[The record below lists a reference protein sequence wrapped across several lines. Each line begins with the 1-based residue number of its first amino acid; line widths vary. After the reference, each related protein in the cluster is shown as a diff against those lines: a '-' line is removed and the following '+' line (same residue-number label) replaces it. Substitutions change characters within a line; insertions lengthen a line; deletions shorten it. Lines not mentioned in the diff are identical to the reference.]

1 MIEINDVLKKHDLR
15 TYSYRKNGKVVII
28 DSNKG
33 KLVLKEKTNQSIYDY
48 LDSRSFNYYP
58 KMMIED
64 NRYDIMEY
72 LDEIEMPSDQKMLD
86 LIRLVSLLHNKTTYY
101 KNVDVDEYKKN
112 YEEITQDIHYLQGYY
127 QDLITIIESKVYMS
141 PPELLLASNIS
152 IILSALNYSKIELEK
167 ENTKD
172 EKLKEETP
180 SQECTVMV
188 DVKGQVNQPGLYQL
202 SCNSRVQDAI
212 LASGGALESADTSV
226 LNLSKVLEDEMVIIV
241 YSKEEVKSFSSIKEE
256 VKKKEEKCENQ
267 TIIKNNACV
276 TSEKIV
282 VEDNST
288 GSSSSSNTNTKIS
301 LNHATKEELLTLT
314 GIGESKANL
323 IIEYR
328 NQNGGFKTIEEIKNV
343 KGIGD
348 KMFEKIKDNITI

>member
-1 MIEINDVLKKHDLR
+1 MEKLNEIKLFLNEHKSYVLVALA
-15 TYSYRKNGKVVII
+15 I
-28 DSNKG
+28 
-33 KLVLKEKTNQSIYDY
+33 
-48 LDSRSFNYYP
+48 
-58 KMMIED
+58 
-64 NRYDIMEY
+64 
-72 LDEIEMPSDQKMLD
+72 
-86 LIRLVSLLHNKTTYY
+86 LI
-101 KNVDVDEYKKN
+101 
-112 YEEITQDIHYLQGYY
+112 
-127 QDLITIIESKVYMS
+127 
-141 PPELLLASNIS
+141 LLLGGGFIYF
-152 IILSALNYSKIELEK
+152 LNTKETNSLDSKIELEK

-172 EKLKEETP
+172 EKLEEETTT
-180 SQECTVMV
+180 QECTVMV

-202 SCNSRVQDAI
+202 FCNSRVQDAI

-241 YSKEEVKSFSSIKEE
+241 YSKDEVKSFSSIKEE

-288 GSSSSSNTNTKIS
+288 SSSSNTKIS

-314 GIGESKANL
+314 GIGESKGNL

>member
-1 MIEINDVLKKHDLR
+1 MEKLNEIKLFLNEHKSYVLVALTILILFLGGGFFYFLNTKQ
-15 TYSYRKNGKVVII
+15 
-28 DSNKG
+28 
-33 KLVLKEKTNQSIYDY
+33 TNS
-48 LDSRSFNYYP
+48 LD
-58 KMMIED
+58 
-64 NRYDIMEY
+64 
-72 LDEIEMPSDQKMLD
+72 
-86 LIRLVSLLHNKTTYY
+86 
-101 KNVDVDEYKKN
+101 
-112 YEEITQDIHYLQGYY
+112 
-127 QDLITIIESKVYMS
+127 
-141 PPELLLASNIS
+141 
-152 IILSALNYSKIELEK
+152 SKIELEK

-172 EKLKEETP
+172 EKLEEETQ

-212 LASGGALESADTSV
+212 VASGGALESADTSV

-241 YSKEEVKSFSSIKEE
+241 YSKEEVKNFNATKEE
-256 VKKKEEKCENQ
+256 AKKKEAKCENQ
-267 TIIKNNACV
+267 TVIKNNACV
-276 TSEKIV
+276 TAEKIV
-282 VEDNST
+282 IEDDST
-288 GSSSSSNTNTKIS
+288 SSSFNTNTNTKIS

-348 KMFEKIKDNITI
+348 KMFEKIKDSITL

>member
-1 MIEINDVLKKHDLR
+1 MEKLNEIKLFLNEHKFYVLVALA
-15 TYSYRKNGKVVII
+15 I
-28 DSNKG
+28 
-33 KLVLKEKTNQSIYDY
+33 
-48 LDSRSFNYYP
+48 
-58 KMMIED
+58 
-64 NRYDIMEY
+64 
-72 LDEIEMPSDQKMLD
+72 
-86 LIRLVSLLHNKTTYY
+86 LI
-101 KNVDVDEYKKN
+101 
-112 YEEITQDIHYLQGYY
+112 
-127 QDLITIIESKVYMS
+127 
-141 PPELLLASNIS
+141 LLLGGEFLYFLNIKETNS
-152 IILSALNYSKIELEK
+152 LDSKIELEK

-172 EKLKEETP
+172 EKLEEEIP

-288 GSSSSSNTNTKIS
+288 SSSSNTNTKIS

-323 IIEYR
+323 IMEYR

>member
-1 MIEINDVLKKHDLR
+1 MEKLNEIKLFLNEHKSYVLVALA
-15 TYSYRKNGKVVII
+15 I
-28 DSNKG
+28 
-33 KLVLKEKTNQSIYDY
+33 
-48 LDSRSFNYYP
+48 
-58 KMMIED
+58 
-64 NRYDIMEY
+64 
-72 LDEIEMPSDQKMLD
+72 
-86 LIRLVSLLHNKTTYY
+86 LI
-101 KNVDVDEYKKN
+101 
-112 YEEITQDIHYLQGYY
+112 
-127 QDLITIIESKVYMS
+127 
-141 PPELLLASNIS
+141 LLLGGGFIYF
-152 IILSALNYSKIELEK
+152 LNTKETNSLDSKIELEK

-172 EKLKEETP
+172 EKLEEETTT
-180 SQECTVMV
+180 QECTVMV

-202 SCNSRVQDAI
+202 FCNSRVQDAI

-241 YSKEEVKSFSSIKEE
+241 YSKDEVKSFIKEE

-288 GSSSSSNTNTKIS
+288 SSSSNTKIS

>member
-1 MIEINDVLKKHDLR
+1 MNEHKFYVLVALA
-15 TYSYRKNGKVVII
+15 I
-28 DSNKG
+28 
-33 KLVLKEKTNQSIYDY
+33 
-48 LDSRSFNYYP
+48 
-58 KMMIED
+58 
-64 NRYDIMEY
+64 
-72 LDEIEMPSDQKMLD
+72 
-86 LIRLVSLLHNKTTYY
+86 LI
-101 KNVDVDEYKKN
+101 
-112 YEEITQDIHYLQGYY
+112 
-127 QDLITIIESKVYMS
+127 
-141 PPELLLASNIS
+141 LLLGGGFLYFLNIKETNS
-152 IILSALNYSKIELEK
+152 LDSKIELEK

-256 VKKKEEKCENQ
+256 VKKKEEKCENR

-288 GSSSSSNTNTKIS
+288 SSSSNTNTKIS

-328 NQNGGFKTIEEIKNV
+328 NQNGGFKTIEEVKNV

>member
-1 MIEINDVLKKHDLR
+1 MEKLNEIKLFLNEHKSYVLVALA
-15 TYSYRKNGKVVII
+15 I
-28 DSNKG
+28 
-33 KLVLKEKTNQSIYDY
+33 
-48 LDSRSFNYYP
+48 
-58 KMMIED
+58 
-64 NRYDIMEY
+64 
-72 LDEIEMPSDQKMLD
+72 
-86 LIRLVSLLHNKTTYY
+86 LI
-101 KNVDVDEYKKN
+101 
-112 YEEITQDIHYLQGYY
+112 
-127 QDLITIIESKVYMS
+127 
-141 PPELLLASNIS
+141 LLLGGGFLYFLNIKETNS
-152 IILSALNYSKIELEK
+152 LNSKIELEK

-172 EKLKEETP
+172 KKLEEETP

-188 DVKGQVNQPGLYQL
+188 DVKGQVKQPGLYQL

-256 VKKKEEKCENQ
+256 VNKKEEKCENQ

-288 GSSSSSNTNTKIS
+288 SSSSNTKIS

>member
-1 MIEINDVLKKHDLR
+1 MEKLNEIKLFLNEHKFYVLVALA
-15 TYSYRKNGKVVII
+15 I
-28 DSNKG
+28 
-33 KLVLKEKTNQSIYDY
+33 
-48 LDSRSFNYYP
+48 
-58 KMMIED
+58 
-64 NRYDIMEY
+64 
-72 LDEIEMPSDQKMLD
+72 
-86 LIRLVSLLHNKTTYY
+86 LI
-101 KNVDVDEYKKN
+101 
-112 YEEITQDIHYLQGYY
+112 
-127 QDLITIIESKVYMS
+127 
-141 PPELLLASNIS
+141 LLLGGGFLYFLNIKETNS
-152 IILSALNYSKIELEK
+152 LDSKIELEK

-172 EKLKEETP
+172 EKLKEEIP

-188 DVKGQVNQPGLYQL
+188 DV
-202 SCNSRVQDAI
+202 
-212 LASGGALESADTSV
+212 
-226 LNLSKVLEDEMVIIV
+226 
-241 YSKEEVKSFSSIKEE
+241 KEE

-288 GSSSSSNTNTKIS
+288 SSSSNTKIS

-323 IIEYR
+323 IMEYR

>member
-1 MIEINDVLKKHDLR
+1 MNEHKFYVLVALA
-15 TYSYRKNGKVVII
+15 I
-28 DSNKG
+28 
-33 KLVLKEKTNQSIYDY
+33 
-48 LDSRSFNYYP
+48 
-58 KMMIED
+58 
-64 NRYDIMEY
+64 
-72 LDEIEMPSDQKMLD
+72 
-86 LIRLVSLLHNKTTYY
+86 LI
-101 KNVDVDEYKKN
+101 
-112 YEEITQDIHYLQGYY
+112 
-127 QDLITIIESKVYMS
+127 
-141 PPELLLASNIS
+141 LLLGGGFLYFLNIKETNS
-152 IILSALNYSKIELEK
+152 LDSKIELER

-172 EKLKEETP
+172 EKLEEKIP

-241 YSKEEVKSFSSIKEE
+241 YSKEEVESFSSIKEE

-288 GSSSSSNTNTKIS
+288 SSSSNTNTKIS

-328 NQNGGFKTIEEIKNV
+328 NQNGGFKTIEEVKNV

>member
-1 MIEINDVLKKHDLR
+1 
-15 TYSYRKNGKVVII
+15 
-28 DSNKG
+28 
-33 KLVLKEKTNQSIYDY
+33 
-48 LDSRSFNYYP
+48 
-58 KMMIED
+58 
-64 NRYDIMEY
+64 
-72 LDEIEMPSDQKMLD
+72 
-86 LIRLVSLLHNKTTYY
+86 
-101 KNVDVDEYKKN
+101 
-112 YEEITQDIHYLQGYY
+112 
-127 QDLITIIESKVYMS
+127 
-141 PPELLLASNIS
+141 
-152 IILSALNYSKIELEK
+152 
-167 ENTKD
+167 
-172 EKLKEETP
+172 
-180 SQECTVMV
+180 MV

-241 YSKEEVKSFSSIKEE
+241 YSKDEVKSFSSIKEE

-288 GSSSSSNTNTKIS
+288 SSSSNTKIS

-328 NQNGGFKTIEEIKNV
+328 DQNGGFKTIEEIKNV